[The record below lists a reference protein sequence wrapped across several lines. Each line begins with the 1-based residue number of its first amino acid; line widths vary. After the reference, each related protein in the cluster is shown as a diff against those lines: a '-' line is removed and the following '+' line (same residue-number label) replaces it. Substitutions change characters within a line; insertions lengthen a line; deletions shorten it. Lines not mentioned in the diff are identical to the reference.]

1 MDDLPETTL
10 DVRLAIAAE
19 ALRKSEERATAGQL
33 ALEMVHEIKN
43 PLEALG
49 HLIFLT
55 RADSRDHEQV
65 EEYMR
70 LAEEQMSTLR
80 PVASQTLGF
89 ARPATS
95 PKAIEATALA
105 EAAIRIHQRT
115 IAAKQI
121 HVVKDLPGEI
131 IAEVY
136 TGEMLQVLS
145 NLLVNALDALPLA
158 GTLRIRIRKG
168 ADQLHFVIADN
179 GHGIK
184 AESFPQ
190 LFRPFFSTK
199 GDKGNGLGLAL
210 TKKIVDRHRGTI
222 RVRSSVRPGRSGTVI
237 RISIPAYS
245 HSTAKRD

>member
-1 MDDLPETTL
+1 MNDLPEATF

-55 RADSRDHEQV
+55 RADRRDPEQV
-65 EEYMR
+65 DKYMR
-70 LAEEQMSTLR
+70 LAEEQMANLR
-80 PVASQTLGF
+80 AVACQTLGF

-95 PKAIEATALA
+95 LKAIEAVTLA

-115 IAAKQI
+115 IEAKRI
-121 HVVKDLPGEI
+121 HVVKDLPGEVV
-131 IAEVY
+131 ARVY
-136 TGEMLQVLS
+136 IGEMLQVLS
-145 NLLVNALDALPLA
+145 NLLVNALDAVPLA
-158 GTLRIRIRKG
+158 GTLHIRVRKG

-179 GHGIK
+179 GHGISVENYPK
-184 AESFPQ
+184 

-199 GDKGNGLGLAL
+199 GDQGNGFGLNL
-210 TKKIVDRHRGTI
+210 TKKIIDRHHGTI

-237 RISIPAYS
+237 RISIPA
-245 HSTAKRD
+245 